1 MTIPESDVSRV
12 KFVRRPKELA
22 ESSVSTVINC
32 WEAGFLFLH
41 LSRPRVD
48 NAVHCGLYQSEQVRT
63 VTIIYD
69 CSDCSGAQ
77 VCSGPVTYSSR
88 YGLIMIRY
96 NVGNT
101 RFVTNPFP
109 VLIVVLGTASTV
121 QYKAV
126 SIYVRPT
133 LVSTLP

>member
-1 MTIPESDVSRV
+1 MTSRV
-12 KFVRRPKELA
+12 KFLRRPRELT
-22 ESSVSTVINC
+22 ETSVSAVIIC
-32 WEAGFLFLH
+32 QEAGFSFLH
-41 LSRPRVD
+41 ITRLRVD
-48 NAVHCGLYQSEQVRT
+48 NAVYCGLSQSEQVRA

-96 NVGNT
+96 SVGNT
-101 RFVTNPFP
+101 QFITNPVP
-109 VLIVVLGTASTV
+109 VLIVLGTASTV
-121 QYKAV
+121 QHKAV

-133 LVSTLP
+133 LVSTLS